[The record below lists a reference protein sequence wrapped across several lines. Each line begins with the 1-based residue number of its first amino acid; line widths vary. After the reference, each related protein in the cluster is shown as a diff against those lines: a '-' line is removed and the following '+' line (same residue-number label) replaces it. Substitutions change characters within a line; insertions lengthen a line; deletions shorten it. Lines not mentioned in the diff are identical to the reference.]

1 MMRNSTD
8 MVRSDRRRF
17 LKLAGAGGA
26 LATTGLAGCL
36 DGGSNGQEGGDTTAP
51 EGDGTPTET
60 TESDGT
66 STEAT
71 ESGPVNVGMVY
82 ATGGLGDKSFNDMAQ
97 RGAQQAK
104 EEYDITF
111 DESEPDGASEF
122 KRAQRDFAE
131 SGDYD
136 LISCIG
142 FAQTDALAEN
152 APAYPEQNF
161 MLVDSEVKEDNVANY
176 VFKEEEGSFLVG
188 QIAGLLT
195 TQSLEAG
202 AGATNPD
209 ETTVGFVGG
218 LEVPLIKKFQAGFE
232 AGVAH
237 ANEDVN
243 VVTSYVGSFNDTAGG
258 KETALSMYQDESA
271 DIVYHAAGATGV
283 GVFQAAQE
291 QGRFAIGVDADQSKS
306 EPDFADV
313 ILASMVKRVDTA
325 VFTAIENVVN
335 DEFSGGDTVTLGLE
349 QEGVRAAYGAELGSA
364 IPEDVKSAVSDS
376 RDAIIAGDIDVPT
389 EP

>member
-1 MMRNSTD
+1 
-8 MVRSDRRRF
+8 MVHTDRRQF

-26 LATTGLAGCL
+26 LATTTLAGCMGGGGG
-36 DGGSNGQEGGDTTAP
+36 GGSDTRR
-51 EGDGTPTET
+51 
-60 TESDGT
+60 
-66 STEAT
+66 
-71 ESGPVNVGMVY
+71 VGMVY

-97 RGAQQAK
+97 RGAEQAK
-104 EEYDITF
+104 DEHGIEF
-111 DESEPDGASEF
+111 VESEPDTASDF

-131 SGDYD
+131 SGEND
-136 LISCIG
+136 LICCIG
-142 FAQTDALAEN
+142 FAQTDALTEN
-152 APAYPEQNF
+152 APAYSDQNF
-161 MLVDSEVKEDNVANY
+161 MLVDSEVQEDNVANY

-188 QIAGLLT
+188 QIAGALT
-195 TQSLEAG
+195 SQSLEAG

-218 LEVPLIKKFQAGFE
+218 LEVPLIKKFQAGYE
-232 AGVAH
+232 TGVAH

-243 VVTSYVGSFNDTAGG
+243 VVSNYVGSFNDTAGG
-258 KETALSMYQDESA
+258 KEAALSMYEDEGA

-306 EPDFADV
+306 EADFADV

-325 VFTAIENVVN
+325 VFTSISNVVN
-335 DEFSGGDTVTLGLE
+335 DEFAGGSTETLGLE
-349 QEGVRAAYGAELGSA
+349 QDGVAAVYGAELGGS
-364 IPEDVKSAVSDS
+364 IPDDLKSAVDES
-376 RDAIIAGDIDVPT
+376 RQAIIDGDISVPT